1 MLRRAGVDVLTAAR
15 PLLRDPSAQVR
26 REIAILLQDAA
37 RMTPAYRVGEQSTP
51 PPALLDALVELA
63 TQYDGK
69 DRWYLEAVGIAAR
82 GREDALYARLRQLP
96 LGSAV
101 LGRLLWELRAPASL
115 PAIVATLENQ
125 ALDLDAR
132 LLALDALAAMA
143 SPDAARGVEAILV
156 SGTAPASLV
165 ERAFAHYR
173 RQLFSLWP
181 EAQKSPRL
189 PAVMSKAFATPA
201 LQATAVQL
209 ASALGD
215 AQYAPGLMA
224 LARSPSA
231 DETVRAAAID
241 AVAIARDPRLLPE
254 LEQLWQSGP
263 PAVQLAAV
271 HALGWLRLPDLEARA
286 QTILSSTASNEARSE
301 AVRILARTP
310 AGLDAMAAL
319 ETRGAFPPELKRL
332 ATGLVHGS
340 VRGSAPPGPANG
352 PAPSPEARAAAAA
365 AMKQARERAAKV
377 FPALV
382 ATGNASIPTV
392 RQMEQD
398 FRVDPTAGR
407 QVFEGTCGA
416 CHSLGGPRLMGPDL
430 SAIGTKLDR
439 QALLDAIVMPSAAI
453 AFGYES
459 WVLETT
465 SHGTVTGLL
474 VENTPERVTV
484 KVDATQEVRLK
495 PAAITARKPIPFSTM
510 PEGLVNAMTPQ
521 QIADLIGFLA
531 TLTANGQR

>member
-1 MLRRAGVDVLTAAR
+1 
-15 PLLRDPSAQVR
+15 
-26 REIAILLQDAA
+26 
-37 RMTPAYRVGEQSTP
+37 
-51 PPALLDALVELA
+51 
-63 TQYDGK
+63 
-69 DRWYLEAVGIAAR
+69 
-82 GREDALYARLRQLP
+82 
-96 LGSAV
+96 
-101 LGRLLWELRAPASL
+101 
-115 PAIVATLENQ
+115 
-125 ALDLDAR
+125 
-132 LLALDALAAMA
+132 
-143 SPDAARGVEAILV
+143 
-156 SGTAPASLV
+156 
-165 ERAFAHYR
+165 
-173 RQLFSLWP
+173 
-181 EAQKSPRL
+181 
-189 PAVMSKAFATPA
+189 
-201 LQATAVQL
+201 
-209 ASALGD
+209 
-215 AQYAPGLMA
+215 
-224 LARSPSA
+224 
-231 DETVRAAAID
+231 
-241 AVAIARDPRLLPE
+241 
-254 LEQLWQSGP
+254 
-263 PAVQLAAV
+263 
-271 HALGWLRLPDLEARA
+271 
-286 QTILSSTASNEARSE
+286 
-301 AVRILARTP
+301 
-310 AGLDAMAAL
+310 
-319 ETRGAFPPELKRL
+319 
-332 ATGLVHGS
+332 
-340 VRGSAPPGPANG
+340 
-352 PAPSPEARAAAAA
+352 
-365 AMKQARERAAKV
+365 MKQARERTARV

-430 SAIGTKLDR
+430 SAIGTKFDR